1 MPTQRVRYA
10 AVYEPELGA
19 RGLRD
24 TGKTLLTEKRVMA
37 GAPAENALVLSLDK
51 FLHERKAAIAG
62 RVAAEARR

>member
-1 MPTQRVRYA
+1 
-10 AVYEPELGA
+10 
-19 RGLRD
+19 
-24 TGKTLLTEKRVMA
+24 MA